1 MAAVRM
7 AVADTIKQLG
17 DVKIV
22 VASEIP
28 GIASGAFQA
37 AGFDIFLVESDVL
50 DVLDPIKKEML
61 EAIEERQ
68 KEPRKFDIMEFLK
81 PGMNKGDFS
90 INMEEIMLKNPG
102 LSSRKIL
109 IPHLKNEKFNRPDV
123 VCSHIPK

>member
-28 GIASGAFQA
+28 GIASGTSQV

-50 DVLDPIKKEML
+50 DVLDSIKKEML

-68 KEPRKFDIMEFLK
+68 KEPRKLDIMEFLK
-81 PGMNKGDFS
+81 PGMNKGDFP
-90 INMEEIMLKNPG
+90 INIEEIMLKNPG
-102 LSSRKIL
+102 LSSKKIL
-109 IPHLKNEKFNRPDV
+109 VPYLKNEEFNRLDV

>member
-61 EAIEERQ
+61 EAD
-68 KEPRKFDIMEFLK
+68 RK
-81 PGMNKGDFS
+81 S
-90 INMEEIMLKNPG
+90 
-102 LSSRKIL
+102 
-109 IPHLKNEKFNRPDV
+109 V
-123 VCSHIPK
+123 V